1 MVRTQAF
8 TAMAQVQSLVG
19 ELRLHKSG
27 GTVIAPT
34 KKSHS
39 VSLCHI
45 QYINIPGEY
54 FWQPTPKTFETWI
67 KYFV

>member
-27 GTVIAPT
+27 GTEIAPA
-34 KKSHS
+34 KKVI